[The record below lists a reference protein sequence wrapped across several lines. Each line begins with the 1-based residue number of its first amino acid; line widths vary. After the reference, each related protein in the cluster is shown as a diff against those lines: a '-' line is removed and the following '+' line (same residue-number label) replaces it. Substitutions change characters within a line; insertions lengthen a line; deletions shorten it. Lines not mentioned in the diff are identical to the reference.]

1 MIVILSN
8 KIALLLLLLL
18 RLYNANT
25 LFEFKNHMKTLT
37 KEMQAAITSSMALN
51 LLKEGNKRFVNNLK
65 VNRNLLQQAN
75 ETSDGQHPFAVI
87 LSCIDSR
94 TSVELV
100 FDQGLGDVFSVRI
113 AGNIIN
119 EDILGSMEFSCKIAG
134 AKIIVVLGHTNC
146 GAIKGACDHIEMGN
160 LTALLSKIQPAVYDE
175 KTVIEN
181 RHSANDDFVEKVATI
196 NVKRTVNA
204 IMERSPILKEMIE
217 NGKIGIVGGTHTI
230 ATGEVIFYDDTLI
243 LHELD

>member
-1 MIVILSN
+1 
-8 KIALLLLLLL
+8 
-18 RLYNANT
+18 
-25 LFEFKNHMKTLT
+25 MKTLT
-37 KEMQAAITSSMALN
+37 KEMQNAISPAMALD

-94 TSVELV
+94 TSAELI

-113 AGNIIN
+113 AGNIMN
-119 EDILGSMEFSCKIAG
+119 EDILGSMEFGCKVAG
-134 AKIIVVLGHTNC
+134 SKILVVLGHTKC
-146 GAIKGACDHIEMGN
+146 GAVKGACDHVEMGN

-175 KTVIEN
+175 KTVAEN
-181 RHSANDDFVEKVATI
+181 RNSGNAEFVEKVSSI
-196 NVKRTVNA
+196 NVKRTVHA

-217 NGKIGIVGGTHTI
+217 KGEIGIVGGIHDIT
-230 ATGEVIFYDDTLI
+230 TGQVTFFEDTLLI
-243 LHELD
+243 TA